1 MQFFDNKIFIAL
13 CVMLFLAPQAL
24 WAPKVQDVEGLQ
36 AYVTSLGGRWTGDKN
51 ISDEQAQHWKDHR
64 TYYEN
69 RDVTEMK
76 LEGIQD
82 TDFRALLTRAG
93 KLPQKAATAA
103 PPSSI
108 PPSASSEAPAAHAGP
123 HAAAPSLRT
132 AKEAIGSSTVLQ
144 AAEARGMAGT
154 AQKGTEILKIPGRP
168 TRTKFRTVIRATLE
182 TMKGRTPA
190 TTHEGDLATSETQ
203 AEQFDRRTAAANR
216 RDQQSTATTEGS
228 GRPAAQPARVESGD
242 STFHA
247 VVSSPAAKS
256 SGGSADSLISLPFVP
271 PSPTRSSS
279 TRSVGSFDSEDSED
293 PSSRT
298 VAAPAVKLRR
308 NEIGSRGA
316 ALRTRVAPKTR
327 EELLR
332 GLESYG
338 KSSRET
344 EIAAKLE
351 KLSENISGHEQAG
364 TLHTTVGATSTTNA
378 QALEDKLFALK
389 HEHAK
394 AFGTKQDRAALKKE
408 YQELLKSRKAA
419 SRQAA
424 APKEPPHSAPEASPQ
439 TPLKTS
445 PHSPGSTFGKT
456 VGYARRQPAQ
466 R

>member
-24 WAPKVQDVEGLQ
+24 WAPKVKDVKGLQ
-36 AYVTSLGGRWTGDKN
+36 KYVASLGVTWDDDTQ
-51 ISDEQAQHWKDHR
+51 ISEKQAEYWKTNR
-64 TYYEN
+64 TYYEGK
-69 RDVTEMK
+69 DVSAIK
-76 LEGIQD
+76 LESG
-82 TDFRALLTRAG
+82 DFAGFHKLLT
-93 KLPQKAATAA
+93 K
-103 PPSSI
+103 
-108 PPSASSEAPAAHAGP
+108 AHALP
-123 HAAAPSLRT
+123 EKTTTST
-132 AKEAIGSSTVLQ
+132 AHST
-144 AAEARGMAGT
+144 
-154 AQKGTEILKIPGRP
+154 
-168 TRTKFRTVIRATLE
+168 
-182 TMKGRTPA
+182 
-190 TTHEGDLATSETQ
+190 
-203 AEQFDRRTAAANR
+203 
-216 RDQQSTATTEGS
+216 STATSTTVAQRTESGSSQETTSRPTQAGRGEAAQGTDRAPTSTPRPKMQRSQSESKLTSGSKPSSTTAAGDEHATATAEGS
-228 GRPAAQPARVESGD
+228 GRPAAQPARV
-242 STFHA
+242 A
-247 VVSSPAAKS
+247 
-256 SGGSADSLISLPFVP
+256 SGGSTLHVVVQPSTIKSSVASED
-271 PSPTRSSS
+271 SPTSLALVPSSPTKSSS
-279 TRSVGSFDSEDSED
+279 TWSVGSFDSEDSED

-316 ALRTRVAPKTR
+316 AFRARLAPKTR

-364 TLHTTVGATSTTNA
+364 TLHATVGATSTTNA

-456 VGYARRQPAQ
+456 VSHARRQPAQ

>member
-24 WAPKVQDVEGLQ
+24 WAPKVKDVKGLQ
-36 AYVTSLGGRWTGDKN
+36 KYVASLGVTWDDDTQ
-51 ISDEQAQHWKDHR
+51 ISEKQAEYWKTNR
-64 TYYEN
+64 TYYEGK
-69 RDVTEMK
+69 DVSAIK
-76 LEGIQD
+76 LESG
-82 TDFRALLTRAG
+82 DFAGFHKLLT
-93 KLPQKAATAA
+93 K
-103 PPSSI
+103 
-108 PPSASSEAPAAHAGP
+108 AHALP
-123 HAAAPSLRT
+123 EKTTTST
-132 AKEAIGSSTVLQ
+132 AHST
-144 AAEARGMAGT
+144 
-154 AQKGTEILKIPGRP
+154 
-168 TRTKFRTVIRATLE
+168 
-182 TMKGRTPA
+182 
-190 TTHEGDLATSETQ
+190 
-203 AEQFDRRTAAANR
+203 
-216 RDQQSTATTEGS
+216 STATSTTVAQRTESGSSQETTSRPTQAGRGEAAQGTDRAPTSTPRPKMQRSQSESKLTSGSKPFPARVDEYATATAEGS
-228 GRPAAQPARVESGD
+228 GSPATQPERVASGG
-242 STFHA
+242 STLHV

-279 TRSVGSFDSEDSED
+279 TWSVGSFDSEDSED

-316 ALRTRVAPKTR
+316 AFRARLAPKTR

-364 TLHTTVGATSTTNA
+364 TLHATVGATSTTNA

-456 VGYARRQPAQ
+456 VSHARRQPAQ